1 MSEDHMLKAAEA
13 EVQRIEAEL
22 AKTELGQ
29 KLALAREI
37 VTLYRRTT
45 TAKPLHTI
53 TRLPE
58 NPTVARFV
66 HEMVTTKTHKIETVC
81 ADYLRSVSRRATSGE
96 LTPVVL
102 KANIAL
108 PGANPNKTLSA
119 YLSTSELFDNDREK
133 GGYGLVEWSQRVSE
147 DETATS

>member
-1 MSEDHMLKAAEA
+1 MPEDNMLKAAQA
-13 EVQRIEAEL
+13 EVLRLEAEL

-37 VTLYRRTT
+37 VTLYRRSTD
-45 TAKPLHTI
+45 KPLHNI

-58 NPTVARFV
+58 NPTVARLV
-66 HEMVTTKTHKIETVC
+66 HEMTTTKTHKIETVC
-81 ADYLRSVSRRATSGE
+81 AEFLRIRSKRATSGE

-102 KANIAL
+102 GAGISL
-108 PGANPNKTLSA
+108 PGANPTKTLSA

-133 GGYGLVEWSQRVSE
+133 GGYGLVEWSQRVRE